1 MQLVSHSDHLNLLF
15 ESILSDQEQ
24 ETCRKSDSEELEY
37 DEVDDLATAFNKHLS
52 LEDHEDCTDEKRHK
66 WKKLGLHTSHFLHF
80 FLFLLLLLLL
90 LLFFFFTG
98 NKKN

>member
-1 MQLVSHSDHLNLLF
+1 MVSHSDHLNLLF

-24 ETCRKSDSEELEY
+24 EICRKSDSEELEY

-52 LEDHEDCTDEKRHK
+52 LEDHTDEKRHK

-80 FLFLLLLLLL
+80 FFI
-90 LLFFFFTG
+90 FTG
-98 NKKN
+98 NKKNLEICCSRKIVMM